1 MGMQRRELDSRLA
14 KLFKIASGKK
24 SAPEFC
30 LHVLATEVLVAA
42 AIHHGVTVKLLASMT
57 HSSVLDPEWKSEAH
71 TSTPGEERWGA
82 EAFLKD
88 DRKVFWVPG
97 PWPLASAVAIARVVG
112 VLGAEEE
119 VSDA

>member
-1 MGMQRRELDSRLA
+1 MERADLERRLA
-14 KLFKIASGKK
+14 ERLNDSVCVNCGNWECVQ
-24 SAPEFC
+24 S
-30 LHVLATEVLVAA
+30 LVVLAVRA
-42 AIHHGVTVKLLASMT
+42 GVTVKLLASMT

-97 PWPLASAVAIARVVG
+97 PWPLASAMAIARALGILGETEG
-112 VLGAEEE
+112 VD
-119 VSDA
+119 DAT